1 MKVIV
6 TRKFRDRYTGKVYG
20 KGNLLEITEERYN
33 EIMSVGKL
41 VYKIEQNDAESASAN
56 DAKALSTEAT
66 ETPTNESEP
75 PSDAF
80 DTMSV
85 RELKEYADQTHKLTF
100 KSGTKRAEIIAT
112 LRRMERGE

>member
-41 VYKIEQNDAESASAN
+41 VYKIEQNDAEKPLGRN
-56 DAKALSTEAT
+56 MMKNMDEAA

-100 KSGTKRAEIIAT
+100 KAGTKKAEIIAT